1 MCVTC
6 SYMYH
11 VLMCRLTRL
20 IEPTVE
26 VVMAT
31 EVWRENACLN

>member
-1 MCVTC
+1 MCITH

-11 VLMCRLTRL
+11 VLVCRLTLL

-31 EVWRENACLN
+31 EVWTGKACFN

>member
-1 MCVTC
+1 M
-6 SYMYH
+6 SM
-11 VLMCRLTRL
+11 RLTLL

-31 EVWRENACLN
+31 EVWTGKACLN